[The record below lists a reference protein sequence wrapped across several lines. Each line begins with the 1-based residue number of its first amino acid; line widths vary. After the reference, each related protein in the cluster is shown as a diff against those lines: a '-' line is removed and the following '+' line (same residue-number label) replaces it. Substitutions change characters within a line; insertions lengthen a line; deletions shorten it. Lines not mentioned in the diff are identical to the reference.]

1 MKDVIIIGGG
11 LAGLSAAWRLK
22 NHNILLL
29 ESSNRVGGRV
39 MSERRGNYWL
49 NWGGHVYAGEGSA
62 TDELLKSVGVKS
74 TPVPGTLS
82 AMHLNGKLLLSGR
95 VELYPFRAPM
105 SWKSRLAM
113 LTAGAKVRLAVMKYS
128 KVAKKRPLEEP
139 SVQQQRILDF
149 MNNKTFSEFTGKLPT
164 DADAIFRP
172 TVSRSTGDPEQI
184 SAGAGVGYFDMIWS
198 KEGGLSKI

>member
-1 MKDVIIIGGG
+1 MRDVIIIGGG

-29 ESSNRVGGRV
+29 ESSDRVGGRV
-39 MSERRGNYWL
+39 MSERRGDYWL
-49 NWGGHVYAGEGSA
+49 NWGGHVYAGKGSS
-62 TDELLKSVGVKS
+62 TDELLQSVGVKA

-82 AMHLNGKLLLSGR
+82 AMHLNGKLLLNGR
-95 VELYPFRAPM
+95 VELYPFRVPM

-113 LTAGAKVRLAVMKYS
+113 LTAGAKVRLAVIKYS
-128 KVAKKRPLEEP
+128 KIAKKRPLEEA

-149 MNNKTFSEFTGKLPT
+149 MNNKTFSEFTGQLPT

-172 TVSRSTGDPEQI
+172 
-184 SAGAGVGYFDMIWS
+184 
-198 KEGGLSKI
+198 KIGRAHV